1 VTGAG
6 GAAWARALAD
16 TLLPAGLSAGQ
27 PVRLDCDEH
36 AVADAARELGI
47 PRDQAVGRLIACLHQ
62 EGLVSGQ
69 RGVRALARAGGG
81 QPPAYLLG
89 LAVLVLAASRMTTDE
104 RGSMAAYY
112 QRLADLL
119 GIPLQPG
126 WPQVRGVPELVARF
140 EDLST
145 WLADEENGRRGL
157 LDLPADVHPSVVGLP
172 ISQSLLR
179 AGDRAALGAFF
190 ERAGRLIDAGWD
202 PVHQLRRWGGR
213 HHLSAPLQDLLSR
226 AEFHHALAAALRAA
240 HRSWDGASI
249 DATGRRLLPG
259 LLALHMPPPVLILSI
274 AVPAVAASVTAYGPG
289 GEQITLDALTPAA
302 VPLGWLEQAR
312 HGPLIAEAGGERV
325 RILNGPVMLFE
336 STPLGLVAVSAAA
349 EDPLWVLTCQP
360 ELIAACP
367 GSDRLAMPPSAPVGW
382 ALLCDVEPDVLGAE
396 LRSRREDEPW
406 PPGSVAAVGGLRLAN
421 DVWLLDHPPQIV
433 ADLPE
438 PAVVSIDD
446 VAHGDLESDRPLS
459 LEPIAHDPGIHHV
472 DVGEQHLTVELA
484 ARGLRAGVGS
494 LAVDL
499 DPRRAHAGAAASDG
513 MTRSVSGPLMS
524 PLADD
529 EGEPGLIVRYRSPVD
544 VIDTDGSVRAL
555 GPPAP
560 AAWLEHVGLPQAGPW
575 EVPDPSRVAWLCVD
589 AAGTKTVIARRPVDV
604 PLTDEVLD
612 VAEWYEQ
619 AQVIDRS
626 DGSGAQR
633 WQRLL
638 DALRENELA

>member
-1 VTGAG
+1 MTGADS
-6 GAAWARALAD
+6 AAWARALAD
-16 TLLPAGLSAGQ
+16 TLLPAGVSAGQ

-36 AVADAARELGI
+36 AVADAARVLGI

-62 EGLVSGQ
+62 EGLVSAQ
-69 RGVRALARAGGG
+69 RGVSALARAGGG
-81 QPPAYLLG
+81 DPPAYLPG

-140 EDLST
+140 RDLST
-145 WLADEENGRRGL
+145 WLADKEHGRRGL

-179 AGDRAALGAFF
+179 AGDRTALGAFF

-202 PVHQLRRWGGR
+202 PVHQLHRWGGR

-240 HRSWDGASI
+240 HRSWDGAST

-259 LLALHMPPPVLILSI
+259 LLALHMPPSGLILSVT
-274 AVPAVAASVTAYGPG
+274 VPALAAPVTACGPG
-289 GEQITLDALTPAA
+289 GEQISLDALTPAA
-302 VPLGWLEQAR
+302 LPLAWLEQAR
-312 HGPLIAEAGGERV
+312 HGPLIAEAGGERM

-367 GSDRLAMPPSAPVGW
+367 GTHQMAMPPSAPVGW
-382 ALLCDVEPDVLGAE
+382 ALLCDVEPDMLAAE

-406 PPGSVAAVGGLRLAN
+406 PLGGVAAVGGLRLAN
-421 DVWLLDHPPQIV
+421 EVWLLDHPPQIV

-459 LEPIAHDPGIHHV
+459 LESIAHDAGIHHV
-472 DVGEQHLTVELA
+472 DVGEQRLTVELA
-484 ARGLRAGVGS
+484 ARGFRVGIGS
-494 LAVDL
+494 LVVDL
-499 DPRRAHAGAAASDG
+499 DPRRMLGAAASGD
-513 MTRSVSGPLMS
+513 MTRCVSGPLMS

-529 EGEPGLIVRYRSPVD
+529 SGEPGLIVRYRSPVD
-544 VIDTDGSVRAL
+544 VIDADGSVRAL

-560 AAWLEHVGLPQAGPW
+560 AAWLEHVGLPQIGPW
-575 EVPDPSRVAWLCVD
+575 EIPDPGRVAWLCVD

-612 VAEWYEQ
+612 IAEWYER

-626 DGSGAQR
+626 DGRGAQR
-633 WQRLL
+633 WKRLQ
-638 DALRENELA
+638 DALMENELA